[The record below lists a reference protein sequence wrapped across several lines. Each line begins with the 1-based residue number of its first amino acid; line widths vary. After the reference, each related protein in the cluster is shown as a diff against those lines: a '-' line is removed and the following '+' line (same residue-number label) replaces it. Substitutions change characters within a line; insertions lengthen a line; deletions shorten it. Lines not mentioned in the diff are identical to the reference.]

1 MYHDILRQYIM
12 VLWQYACHI
21 SQYIAIRFWHD
32 RDSPNAR
39 PVLNVLM
46 YYSIGSETH
55 FFV

>member
-1 MYHDILRQYIM
+1 M

-46 YYSIGSETH
+46 YYSIENETH
-55 FFV
+55 FLFNLLHIEIL